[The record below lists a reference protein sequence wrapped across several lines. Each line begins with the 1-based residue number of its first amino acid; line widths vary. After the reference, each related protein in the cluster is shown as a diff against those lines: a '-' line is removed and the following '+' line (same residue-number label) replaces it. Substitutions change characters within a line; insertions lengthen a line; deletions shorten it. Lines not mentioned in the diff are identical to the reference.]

1 MLPLL
6 IEFREA
12 ITVSRRLIAAAH
24 QKDTTGSY
32 TWAEA
37 DRSTVVGAAFLKVF
51 IAWETIEEKS
61 FIEYL
66 VGSPSA
72 AGNVIPCF
80 VQPRDRAHAA
90 RLLIGVGRFVDWS
103 TPDPV
108 RKLARNF
115 LANGEP
121 FERVLA
127 SIQSDLIDL
136 KTVRNAAAHLSTT
149 TAPLLD
155 ALASRKLQRNVSGMS
170 AAAFLLSNDPAST
183 AGLTV
188 FDGYASV
195 LEAAAYN
202 LTHV

>member
-6 IEFREA
+6 IEFRDA

-24 QKDTTGSY
+24 QKDATGAY

-37 DRSTVVGAAFLKVF
+37 DRSTVVEAAFLKVF
-51 IAWETIEEKS
+51 IAWETIEERS

-66 VGSPSA
+66 VGAPSA
-72 AGNVIPCF
+72 TGNVIPCF

-90 RLLIGVGRFVDWS
+90 KLLIGVGRFVDWS

-108 RKLARNF
+108 RKLASNF

-136 KTVRNAAAHLSTT
+136 KTIRNAAAHLSTT
-149 TAPLLD
+149 TAHLLD

-170 AAAFLLSNDPAST
+170 AATFLLSIDPTST
-183 AGLTV
+183 TGLTV
-188 FDGYASV
+188 FDGYTSV
-195 LEAAAYN
+195 LDAAAYSI
-202 LTHV
+202 THV

>member
-6 IEFREA
+6 IEFRDA

-32 TWAEA
+32 NWAEA
-37 DRSTVVGAAFLKVF
+37 DRSTVVEAAFLKVF

-72 AGNVIPCF
+72 TGNVIPCF

-90 RLLIGVGRFVDWS
+90 KLLIGVGRFVDWS

-108 RKLARNF
+108 RETCEQLLGKMVN
-115 LANGEP
+115 
-121 FERVLA
+121 
-127 SIQSDLIDL
+127 
-136 KTVRNAAAHLSTT
+136 LSKEYWHRFR
-149 TAPLLD
+149 AI
-155 ALASRKLQRNVSGMS
+155 
-170 AAAFLLSNDPAST
+170 
-183 AGLTV
+183 
-188 FDGYASV
+188 
-195 LEAAAYN
+195 
-202 LTHV
+202 